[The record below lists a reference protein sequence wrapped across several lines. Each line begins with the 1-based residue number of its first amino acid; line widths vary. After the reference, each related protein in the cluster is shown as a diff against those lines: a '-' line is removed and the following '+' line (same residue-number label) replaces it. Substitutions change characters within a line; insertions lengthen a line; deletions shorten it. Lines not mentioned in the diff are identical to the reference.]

1 MDRIKLNSLNI
12 STLPPGEYPDQIVP
26 GLQLTVGARRRSWS
40 VRYRQGGKQFKPV
53 IGYHIPNAPK
63 ESDSMG
69 IAAARDKAREL
80 LGRIES
86 GVPAEERVAPVHPK
100 NSKSLGDL
108 IDAYETMKRR
118 QGGRIKRLDDGLRT
132 VRNGLKAYLSLPAK
146 QFSKADLRA
155 ARDKIAKR
163 GAVHQSS
170 LLLRNVG
177 PILRWASAEDHIEHD
192 FSREVLK
199 VVAPAKRER
208 TLTHGEL
215 KAIWT
220 ASFQLEKE
228 GGVGS
233 TSFGRLVRF
242 LLLTAQRKD
251 EGLSLKF
258 GDILDKRW
266 KMTQNKSDRM
276 HIVPLPQMAM
286 DIVGEGAAGD
296 LVFPGRSKGKLQGI
310 SKLKSRLDT
319 LSGATDWRL
328 HDLRRTAASEMQELG
343 IAPHGIEAVLNH
355 AMPGVGA
362 IYLRAQLEQ
371 MKGEALAEWAIKL
384 QKVVG
389 SNPIAAIK
397 EQ

>member
-1 MDRIKLNSLNI
+1 MERVKLNSLNI
-12 STLPPGEYPDQIVP
+12 STLPPGEYPDHIVT
-26 GLQLTVGARRRSWS
+26 GLQLTVGARRRSWV
-40 VRYRQGGKQFKPV
+40 VRYRQGGKQYKPV
-53 IGYHIPNAPK
+53 VGYHVPNAPK
-63 ESDSMG
+63 DSDSMG

-100 NSKSLGDL
+100 NSKSVGDL
-108 IDAYETMKRR
+108 IDLYETMKRK

-170 LLLRNVG
+170 LFLRNVG
-177 PILRWASAEDHIEHD
+177 PILRWASAEDHIDHD
-192 FSREVLK
+192 FSREVLRL
-199 VVAPAKRER
+199 VAPAKRDR
-208 TLTHGEL
+208 TLTHDEL
-215 KAIWT
+215 KLIWHAT
-220 ASFQLEKE
+220 FKLEKE
-228 GGVGS
+228 GGIGS
-233 TSFGRLVRF
+233 TSFGRLIRF
-242 LLLTAQRKD
+242 LMLTAQRKD

-258 GDILDKRW
+258 GDLIDRRW
-266 KMTQNKSDRM
+266 KMSQNKSDRL

-310 SKLKSRLDT
+310 SKLKARLDI
-319 LSGATDWRL
+319 LSGVSDWRI
-328 HDLRRTAASEMQELG
+328 HDLRRSGASEMQELG
-343 IAPHGIEAVLNH
+343 VPPHAIESVLNH

-362 IYLRAQLEQ
+362 IYLRAQLEE
-371 MKGEALAEWAIKL
+371 MKGAALAEWAIKL
-384 QKVVG
+384 QKIVG
-389 SNPIAAIK
+389 SKPVVAIND
-397 EQ
+397 Q